1 MKKQKSDSIQDKF
14 IEISLKSF
22 PIMRGRQKTLL
33 CWDCLRDNLPETS
46 WWPIISCEFLEE
58 LLIKDFL
65 RSERVEIAL
74 KRRQGEVLMQL
85 GHACTTS
92 TALLAAQDLYILD
105 LLLIEKLDS
114 LDNPA
119 AVVYYNCSFLNINQF
134 ENSFI
139 SNLVCVR
146 GAREEPGHCFISC
159 LRLLW

>member
-1 MKKQKSDSIQDKF
+1 
-14 IEISLKSF
+14 
-22 PIMRGRQKTLL
+22 
-33 CWDCLRDNLPETS
+33 
-46 WWPIISCEFLEE
+46 
-58 LLIKDFL
+58 
-65 RSERVEIAL
+65 
-74 KRRQGEVLMQL
+74 MQL

-159 LRLLW
+159 LRLL